1 MRSMHSSL
9 RVVKSAEELA
19 LLVREYFRRRLEES
33 SAVLSNDSSRLAEAL
48 IEILELI
55 VGFSKIADWR
65 PPALAETLSRIT
77 EPLTSYTHAAK
88 C

>member
-55 VGFSKIADWR
+55 AGESEIVGWR
-65 PPALAETLSRIT
+65 PPALEQTLSRLT
-77 EPLTSYTHAAK
+77 EPLTSSL
-88 C
+88 